1 MVEKMSQ
8 RPSVSLAS
16 RPAEVRAAA
25 ALVAV
30 GAWTIVVPYLARVVH
45 LTVPVAAR
53 VEFVDHVIPGA
64 LAVATGL
71 YLHKAARRGPLALD
85 RFALLAS
92 GVAFLAGF
100 WVVATHVPLVGDAA
114 TSDQP
119 WDAAIWHS
127 IGGLPILILAFW
139 LLLRSTRE
147 Q

>member
-1 MVEKMSQ
+1 MVEQMSSS
-8 RPSVSLAS
+8 PSVSLAS

-25 ALVAV
+25 VLVAI

-64 LAVATGL
+64 LTVVAGL
-71 YLHKAARRGPLALD
+71 YLHRAARRGPLTLD

-92 GVAFLAGF
+92 GVAFLSGF
-100 WVVATHVPLVGDAA
+100 WVTATHMPLIGDAA

-127 IGGLPILILAFW
+127 IAGLPVLILAFW
-139 LLLRSTRE
+139 LLLRSMPKR
-147 Q
+147 